1 MGDEGCAVFLSEPR
15 FDGLPAIF
23 EGPGL
28 EGKAPAKADV
38 DAMKRLRK
46 RGLSARSR

>member
-1 MGDEGCAVFLSEPR
+1 VFLSEPR

-23 EGPGL
+23 EGPGV
-28 EGKAPAKADV
+28 EGKAPSKADV

-46 RGLSARSR
+46 RGLKARRR